1 MNTFEITRTGT
12 YLTVQD
18 WGRFHYQHLG
28 ISSSGVM
35 DQRIPQALATVIP
48 HHQNQFLE
56 FAYVGPS
63 LKVEQ
68 GSIKVSV
75 GGQCNIFVQKNN
87 NTQIEHAPYTSINLF
102 EGDELTIHNTIDSVY
117 GYIAFENGLGLEPC
131 LQSFSTDTKAQ
142 IGSINRPLQIGDEFE
157 VSKDV
162 SSWDLQSNEEVNI
175 SKQTNF
181 KVYPGP
187 QTNYFSD
194 EVLQTFVSSSFT
206 ITTQSDRMGLRL
218 EGEPLKSH
226 IS

>member
-1 MNTFEITRTGT
+1 MNRFQITRTGT

-28 ISSSGVM
+28 VSPSGIM
-35 DQRIPQALATVIP
+35 DQRIPQALAKIIP
-48 HHQNQFLE
+48 QHQNQFLE

-68 GSIKVSV
+68 GAIKISV

-131 LQSFSTDTKAQ
+131 LQSVATDTKSQ
-142 IGSINRPLQIGDEFE
+142 IGSINRPLQIG
-157 VSKDV
+157 VS
-162 SSWDLQSNEEVNI
+162 LQIVEPN
-175 SKQTNF
+175 
-181 KVYPGP
+181 P
-187 QTNYFSD
+187 QLYHSY
-194 EVLQTFVSSSFT
+194 
-206 ITTQSDRMGLRL
+206 IG
-218 EGEPLKSH
+218 
-226 IS
+226 